1 MLRITL
7 TRSEQGDAVVKLEG
21 KLLQPW
27 VAEVRS
33 LFKPTQAGP
42 FPALDLCGV
51 TFVDG
56 PGTDLLRDLLRE
68 GVPIESCS
76 AFVAALLHLNET
88 KQP

>member
-1 MLRITL
+1 MLRITQ
-7 TRSEQGDAVVKLEG
+7 TRTENGKAVVKLDG

-33 LFKPTQAGP
+33 FFMPTQAGS

-56 PGTDLLRDLLRE
+56 PGTDLLRDLLGQ

-76 AFVAALLHLNET
+76 AFVAALLHLSDT
-88 KQP
+88 K

>member
-1 MLRITL
+1 MLRITQ
-7 TRSEQGDAVVKLEG
+7 TRTENGKAVVKIEG

-33 LFKPTQAGP
+33 FFMPTQSGS

-56 PGTDLLRDLLRE
+56 PGTDLLRDLLRQ

-76 AFVAALLHLNET
+76 AFVAALLHLSDT
-88 KQP
+88 K